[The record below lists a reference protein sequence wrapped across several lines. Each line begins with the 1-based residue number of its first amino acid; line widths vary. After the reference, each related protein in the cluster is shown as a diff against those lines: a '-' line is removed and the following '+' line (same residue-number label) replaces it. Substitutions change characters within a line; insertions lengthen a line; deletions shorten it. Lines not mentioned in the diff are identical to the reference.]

1 MLEKAKTFI
10 KYKTVKIDGED
21 GPTVALYP
29 RRFPKPVITKKRV
42 ILFIFA
48 VVLVTIIAQSIFAVY
63 ITESIFSKNGSQK
76 FIETV
81 YGEEFAKSLSK
92 KDAFLESKGEMLS
105 LESQNKK
112 FSALNIKNENISE
125 SYVIFCHA
133 YGATPFSMGEYAKHF
148 YDLGFNLLIPELT
161 TAKGNVEKSLFLA
174 TADIE
179 NVLFWIDY
187 ITNNNENSKI
197 ILFGVSTGGATVCE
211 VAGEKLPE
219 NVKCIIADSCYKS
232 LWDLYEPYLELAYGK
247 SSFPV
252 RNIASLYCSIK
263 YDVDL
268 KETGPYSVARQIEKP
283 ILFIHGENDLIVP
296 INDNNDLY
304 MECEF
309 KGREQEVINEAE
321 HARLVSK
328 DAQKYWNYIDGFIL
342 DNIGN

>member
-1 MLEKAKTFI
+1 MLEKAKTFV
-10 KYKTVKIDGED
+10 KYKTVKIDGKD

-29 RRFPKPVITKKRV
+29 REFPKPMITKKRV
-42 ILFIFA
+42 ILFIIA

-63 ITESIFSKNGSQK
+63 VTESIFSKNGSRK

-105 LESQNKK
+105 LESQNKA

-125 SYVIFCHA
+125 CYVILCHM

-161 TAKGNVEKSLFLA
+161 TAKGNDEKSLFLS
-174 TADIE
+174 TADTE

-187 ITNNNENSKI
+187 ITKNNERAKI

-232 LWDLYEPYLELAYGK
+232 LWDLYEPYLELAYEK
-247 SSFPV
+247 SPFPV

-283 ILFIHGENDLIVP
+283 ILFMHGENDLIVP

-309 KGREQEVINEAE
+309 KGREQEVISEAE

-328 DAQKYWNYIDGFIL
+328 DAEKYWDYIDGFIL
-342 DNIGN
+342 DYIGN

>member
-29 RRFPKPVITKKRV
+29 RKFLKPVITKKRV
-42 ILFIFA
+42 IFFIIVA
-48 VVLVTIIAQSIFAVY
+48 VLITIIAQSIFAVY
-63 ITESIFSKNGSQK
+63 ITESVFSKNGSQK

-81 YGEEFAKSLSK
+81 YGEELAKSLSE
-92 KDAFLESKGEMLS
+92 KDTYLESKGEMLS
-105 LESQNKK
+105 LEFKNKA

-125 SYVIFCHA
+125 SYVILCHA
-133 YGATPFSMGEYAKHF
+133 YGATPYSMGEYAKHF

-161 TAKGNVEKSLFLA
+161 TAKGNDEKSLFLA

-197 ILFGVSTGGATVCE
+197 ILFGVSTGGATICE
-211 VAGEKLPE
+211 VAGGKLPE

-232 LWDLYEPYLELAYGK
+232 LWDLYEPYLELAYEK
-247 SSFPV
+247 SPFPV

-268 KETGPYSVARQIEKP
+268 KETGPYSVARQIEKA
-283 ILFIHGENDLIVP
+283 ILFMHGENDLIVP

-328 DAQKYWNYIDGFIL
+328 DAQKYWNYIDEFIL
-342 DNIGN
+342 NNIGN